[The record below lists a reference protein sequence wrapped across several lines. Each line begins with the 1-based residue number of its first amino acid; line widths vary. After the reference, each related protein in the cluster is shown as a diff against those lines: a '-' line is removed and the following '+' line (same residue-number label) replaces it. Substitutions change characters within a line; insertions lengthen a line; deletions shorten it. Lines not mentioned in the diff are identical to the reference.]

1 MGKPHPPEPRRY
13 RSIWI
18 SDVHVGTRGCKTE
31 FLLDFLRHHE
41 AENLYLVGDILD
53 FWRLRRG
60 TGAWHQGHNDVIQK
74 LLRKARKGARVVYIP
89 GNHDEAAV
97 DYAGLQFGGVAVAL
111 EAVHVTVDGRRLL
124 VTHGHRFDAVVQ
136 NARWLARLGSWAYDL
151 ALLLNGGLNAAR
163 RRLGYPYWSLSAY
176 LKHKVKN
183 AVEFIGDFRSVL
195 AAEARHRG
203 FDGVVCGHIHH
214 PEISAEAGML
224 YLNCGDWIESCSAL
238 VEHQDGRL
246 EIVYWTALQGD
257 EPRHA
262 EADAVAA

>member
-1 MGKPHPPEPRRY
+1 MGQTAALEPRRY

-41 AENLYLVGDILD
+41 SDNLYLVGDILD

-60 TGAWHQGHNDVIQK
+60 TGAWHQ
-74 LLRKARKGARVVYIP
+74 
-89 GNHDEAAV
+89 DEAAL
-97 DYAGLQFGGVAVAL
+97 DYTGLQFGGVAVMA
-111 EAVHVTVDGRRLL
+111 ESFHVTADGRRLL

-151 ALLLNGGLNAAR
+151 ALLLNGGFNAAR

-214 PEISAEAGML
+214 PEISAEAGLL

-238 VEHQDGRL
+238 VEHEDGRL
-246 EIVYWTALQGD
+246 EIVYWTALLGD
-257 EPRHA
+257 EPRRV
-262 EADAVAA
+262 EPEVVAA